1 MRVVMVSKAL
11 VIGAYQRKLEDL
23 ACQPDVELTAIV
35 PAYWREGRRR
45 FQLDRA
51 YTAGYELI
59 VAPLAF
65 NGQFHLH
72 FYPTLG
78 RLLRQRHPDI
88 LHMDEEPYNLA
99 TWHAL
104 KLGRAAG
111 ARCLFFTWQ
120 NLPRRYPWPFRAFE
134 AANYRR
140 AAHAIAGNP
149 TAADVLRAKG
159 YRGPVTVIPQFGV
172 DPAIFSPRPPAE
184 HAKGLSNNDVP
195 LWPVSDRAS
204 SGTDFLT
211 RPDSS
216 TAEGADTSAHSRH
229 TSSITLR
236 TSPFVIGYSG
246 RLVPEKGVDVLMRAC
261 ASLPD
266 IDWTLH
272 LLGDGPE
279 RERLSALAAQLDIA
293 GRVRFLGHLP
303 STQTP
308 AIYPTFD
315 VLVLPSLS
323 RPHWVE
329 QFGRVLIEAMAC
341 GVPVVGSSSGEI
353 PWVIGDAGVVF
364 PEGDAVALGAILAG
378 LAADP
383 AQHAALAARG
393 RARVLAQFTQ
403 SQVAAA
409 TAQVYREI
417 MQVK

>member
-1 MRVVMVSKAL
+1 MENRARMRVVMVSKAL

-23 ACQPDVELTAIV
+23 ASQPGVELAAIV
-35 PAYWREGRRR
+35 PAYWREGRKR

-59 VAPLAF
+59 VAPLAL

-78 RLLRQRHPDI
+78 RLLSQLRPDV

-104 KLGRAAG
+104 KLGQAAG

-149 TAADVLRAKG
+149 TATDVLRAKG
-159 YRGPVTVIPQFGV
+159 YGGPVTVIPQFGV
-172 DPAIFSPRPPAE
+172 DPAIFSPRTPA
-184 HAKGLSNNDVP
+184 ARNNPAMSDGATT
-195 LWPVSDRAS
+195 SDRS
-204 SGTDFLT
+204 
-211 RPDSS
+211 P
-216 TAEGADTSAHSRH
+216 
-229 TSSITLR
+229 R

-261 ASLPD
+261 ASLLG

-279 RERLSALAAQLDIA
+279 REHLSTLAAQLGIA

-308 AIYPTFD
+308 AVYPTFD
-315 VLVLPSLS
+315 ALVLPSLS
-323 RPHWVE
+323 QPHWVE

-353 PWVIGDAGVVF
+353 PWVIGDAGLVF
-364 PEGDAVALGAILAG
+364 PEGNATALGTILAE
-378 LAADP
+378 LASDP

-417 MQVK
+417 MQAE